1 MIRVITIERE
11 YGAGGG
17 AIAKKLADRLAWKLW
32 DQLMTCEI
40 ARLANCERSEVEKRE
55 ERVDPL
61 YYRLLK
67 SVMRGSYEVSANLHR
82 LNCLDAETIMRLTK
96 QVTLRAAESGNCV
109 IVGRGSQL
117 FLSDRNDTL
126 RIFLYAPREVKVKR
140 LIAEGINPAEAEDLI
155 DTVDKERA
163 DFLEKYFHVE
173 WPNRSVY
180 HGMFNTAT
188 GDERV
193 VRAILALRQVLEEA
207 QFAMPLRKVNRH

>member
-1 MIRVITIERE
+1 MIQVITIERE

-17 AIAKKLADRLAWKLW
+17 AIAKKLADRLGWKLW

-40 ARLANCERSEVEKRE
+40 ARLANCERSEVETRE

-67 SVMRGSYEVSANLHR
+67 SVMRGSYEGSANLHR

-163 DFLEKYFHVE
+163 DFLEKYFNVE

-193 VRAILALRQVLEEA
+193 VRAILHLKQVLEET